1 MDVILLVGGPGAARL
16 DPAGPIVKDLISM
29 TLHVPPSTTPDF
41 QAFWQERHLCL
52 LVTHRPDG
60 TPHLVPVGATYD
72 HVSGIARVISDG
84 ASRKVRNVLAAGPGA
99 RVAISQVDGRR
110 WSTLEGGARI
120 AGDAEAVAEAVR
132 RYTERYREPRVN
144 PNRVVIE
151 IAVTKRMGTV

>member
-1 MDVILLVGGPGAARL
+1 
-16 DPAGPIVKDLISM
+16 M

-72 HVSGIARVISDG
+72 AVAGIARVISHG
-84 ASRKVRNVLAAGPGA
+84 ASKKVRNVLAAGSGA
-99 RVAISQVDGRR
+99 RVAISQVAGSR
-110 WSTLEGGARI
+110 WSTLEGI
-120 AGDAEAVAEAVR
+120 ATINRDPEAVAEAVR

-144 PNRVVIE
+144 PERVVIE
-151 IAVTKRMGTV
+151 IAVTRRMGTV